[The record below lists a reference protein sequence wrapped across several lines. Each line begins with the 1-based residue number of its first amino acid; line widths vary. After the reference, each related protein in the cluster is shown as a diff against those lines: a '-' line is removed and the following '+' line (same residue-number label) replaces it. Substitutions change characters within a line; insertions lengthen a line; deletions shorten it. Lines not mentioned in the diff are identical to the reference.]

1 MTARGGKAAVTAAH
15 GYTGYDRRRMRATH
29 IIARRIG
36 PAGLV
41 LAALLVPAG
50 MAGSASADTSCSQI
64 PTVYGIPP
72 WGFHTG
78 SYTGGSSFAKGHG
91 EINLEANTV
100 SGVICQQDRAG
111 TIIMSVEHHLVYH
124 SHYAT
129 MWGYPGN
136 IMKIRVRVQESSDPK
151 CEVGTAGRATLYAS
165 YNGVRSDSVQFF
177 FPAACRDQDHL
188 YHGTQVNNQVPPL

>member
-1 MTARGGKAAVTAAH
+1 MGIAL
-15 GYTGYDRRRMRATH
+15 AT
-29 IIARRIG
+29 
-36 PAGLV
+36 LT
-41 LAALLVPAG
+41 ALLVLG
-50 MAGSASADTSCSQI
+50 MTSVASAATSCSEI

-78 SYTGGSSFAKGHG
+78 PYTGQPSFAKGHG
-91 EINLEANTV
+91 NINLAASTV
-100 SGVICQQDRAG
+100 SGVVCQQDRAG
-111 TIIMSVEHHLVYH
+111 VIIMSVAHHLVYH
-124 SHYAT
+124 SHYAM

-136 IMKIRVRVQESSDPK
+136 IIKVRVRVTRSTDPN
-151 CEVGTAGRATLYAS
+151 CAVGTVGRATLYAS

>member
-1 MTARGGKAAVTAAH
+1 MAIVRV
-15 GYTGYDRRRMRATH
+15 
-29 IIARRIG
+29 IVPI
-36 PAGLV
+36 
-41 LAALLVPAG
+41 AALALFCASW
-50 MAGSASADTSCSQI
+50 AGSAGAATSCSEV

-78 SYTGGSSFAKGHG
+78 SYTGERSFAKGHG
-91 EINLEANTV
+91 DIDLEANTV

-111 TIIMSVEHHLVYH
+111 TIIMSVEHHLLYH

-136 IMKIRVRVQESSDPK
+136 VMKIKVMVTRSTDPS
-151 CEVGTAGRATLYAS
+151 CATGTVARATLFAS

-177 FPAACRDQDHL
+177 FPSGRRDQDRL
-188 YHGTQVNNQVPPL
+188 YHGRQVNDQVPPL

>member
-1 MTARGGKAAVTAAH
+1 MWGTRT
-15 GYTGYDRRRMRATH
+15 TP
-29 IIARRIG
+29 RIG
-36 PAGLV
+36 LP
-41 LAALLVPAG
+41 LAALTALPVMLG
-50 MAGSASADTSCSQI
+50 MTASASGHTSCSDV

-78 SYTGGSSFAKGHG
+78 PYTGQRSFAKGHG
-91 EINLEANTV
+91 DINLAANTV

-111 TIIMSVEHHLVYH
+111 EIIMSVRHHLVYH
-124 SHYAT
+124 SHHAV

-136 IMKIRVRVQESSDPK
+136 IMKIRVRVRRSRDPH
-151 CEVGTAGRATLYAS
+151 CAVGTRGRATLFAS

-188 YHGTQVNNQVPPL
+188 YHGPQVNNQVPPL

>member
-1 MTARGGKAAVTAAH
+1 MGGTRKA
-15 GYTGYDRRRMRATH
+15 
-29 IIARRIG
+29 IRIRL
-36 PAGLV
+36 A
-41 LAALLVPAG
+41 LAALTALLATLG
-50 MAGSASADTSCSQI
+50 MTGSASAATSCSQV

-78 SYTGGSSFAKGHG
+78 PYTGSPSFAKGHG
-91 EINLEANTV
+91 NINLEANTV
-100 SGVICQQDRAG
+100 SGIMCQQDRAG
-111 TIIMSVEHHLVYH
+111 VIIMSVAHHLGYH

-136 IMKIRVRVQESSDPK
+136 IMKIKFRVTSSTDKK
-151 CEVGTAGRATLYAS
+151 CAVGTVGRATLYAS

-177 FPAACRDQDHL
+177 FPAACRDQNHL